1 MKTDVK
7 SKCRCF
13 IFFST
18 LNNDSSDDAHV
29 VVKIIADDD
38 DETVE
43 CMGQSHN
50 RRCQKSPS
58 ITARYRAKTF

>member
-38 DETVE
+38 ETVE

-58 ITARYRAKTF
+58 ITARYRAKIF